1 MSKEKAARRK
11 KAGGAMDPYAMSMQM
26 GPVPGA
32 PQGPGNINNNGMNA
46 NVGSQPASL
55 RPDGV
60 SMHPYMDTG
69 EQYAQMGA
77 DILNPMRIPR
87 SQTQQNTPMTS
98 RGYNKN
104 TPYGMQNQPP
114 ADMEDQMESFR
125 LAGEAAG
132 RGLAPSPMG
141 PAGMPAVP
149 GGYPAEF
156 GGSTTGST
164 LPLAPDNGSMVP
176 GSTPTKNP
184 KKGKK

>member
-11 KAGGAMDPYAMSMQM
+11 QAGGAMDPYAMSMQM
-26 GPVPGA
+26 GPIPGA
-32 PQGPGNINNNGMNA
+32 PQGPGNINNNGMNS
-46 NVGSQPASL
+46 NVGSQPASM

-77 DILNPMRIPR
+77 DILNPMQIPR
-87 SQTQQNTPMTS
+87 SQNQQNTPMTS

-104 TPYGMQNQPP
+104 TPYGMQNQPSP
-114 ADMEDQMESFR
+114 DMEDQMESFR
-125 LAGEAAG
+125 LVGEATN

-149 GGYPAEF
+149 GSYPAEY
-156 GGSTTGST
+156 GGSTTAGT

>member
-1 MSKEKAARRK
+1 MSKEKEARRK
-11 KAGGAMDPYAMSMQM
+11 AAGGAMDPFQMSMQM
-26 GPVPGA
+26 GPIPGA

-46 NVGSQPASL
+46 NSGPQRATM

-77 DILNPMRIPR
+77 DILDPMRIAR

-104 TPYGMQNQPP
+104 TPYGLQNQPP

-125 LAGEAAG
+125 LVNEAAG
-132 RGLAPSPMG
+132 RGLNPTPMG
-141 PAGMPAVP
+141 PGGLPAVP
-149 GGYPAEF
+149 GSYPAEY
-156 GGSTTGST
+156 GGSTTAGT
-164 LPLAPDNGSMVP
+164 LPLSPDDGALVP
-176 GSTPTKNP
+176 GSTPQKNK

>member
-11 KAGGAMDPYAMSMQM
+11 QAGKSMDPFAMSMEM

-46 NVGSQPASL
+46 NSGPQPATL

-60 SMHPYMDTG
+60 SMHPYGDTG

-77 DILNPMRIPR
+77 DILDPMRIPR

-104 TPYGMQNQPP
+104 TPYGMQNQPSP
-114 ADMEDQMESFR
+114 DMEDQMESFR
-125 LAGEAAG
+125 LGGEAVS
-132 RGLAPSPMG
+132 RGLMPSPMG